1 MNNLYIQ
8 VGTVVGPF
16 ADVETMCLLK
26 DLVNKAGSEMV
37 CTEEK
42 FIASNDFR
50 SDYTFNSTIMG
61 IEEADAIVIIGSN
74 PRYEAPLINARI
86 RKAWLH
92 NETEVD
98 VIGSEINLSYTYN
111 YHGNDPQSKL
121 FLSINIFHNK
131 HFDITSLKKI

>member
-1 MNNLYIQ
+1 
-8 VGTVVGPF
+8 
-16 ADVETMCLLK
+16 MCLLK

-121 FLSINIFHNK
+121 FFQIIKYFSQ
-131 HFDITSLKKI
+131 